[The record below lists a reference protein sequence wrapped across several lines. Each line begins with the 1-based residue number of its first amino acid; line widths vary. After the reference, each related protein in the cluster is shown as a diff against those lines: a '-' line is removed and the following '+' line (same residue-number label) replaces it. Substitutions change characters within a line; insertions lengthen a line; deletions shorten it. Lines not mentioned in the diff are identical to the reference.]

1 MRDLKRIILPLMA
14 GSLLMGWSFANENFS
29 ERLYCQLGETSVR
42 VYLLQE
48 EETFKCTEYRRLL
61 DSYLRREY
69 SSIMQ
74 VIANMNRGDDVEYRR
89 ALYEEKK
96 QLFFKLFSQI
106 KLIENAVSDFQSNL
120 LVRSQEFIR
129 DELTKKRQEFVSMKE
144 DYEQQ
149 LLQSPYSTFLP
160 KKIAQLKDI
169 EGLIERLL
177 TTKEMDIFVRDLG
190 QYLTLS
196 MQIVS

>member
-1 MRDLKRIILPLMA
+1 
-14 GSLLMGWSFANENFS
+14 
-29 ERLYCQLGETSVR
+29 
-42 VYLLQE
+42 
-48 EETFKCTEYRRLL
+48 
-61 DSYLRREY
+61 
-69 SSIMQ
+69 MQ
-74 VIANMNRGDDVEYRR
+74 VIANMNRGDVEYRR

-106 KLIENAVSDFQSNL
+106 KLIENAVSDFQSNF

-129 DELTKKRQEFVSMKE
+129 DELTRKRQEFISMKE

>member
-1 MRDLKRIILPLMA
+1 MA
-14 GSLLMGWSFANENFS
+14 GSLLMGWSFASESFS

-48 EETFKCTEYRRLL
+48 EWTFKCTEYRRLL

-74 VIANMNRGDDVEYRR
+74 VIANMNRGDDVDYRR

-106 KLIENAVSDFQSNL
+106 KLIENAVSDFQSNF

-129 DELTKKRQEFVSMKE
+129 DELSQN
-144 DYEQQ
+144 
-149 LLQSPYSTFLP
+149 PYSTFLP

>member
-1 MRDLKRIILPLMA
+1 MA
-14 GSLLMGWSFANENFS
+14 
-29 ERLYCQLGETSVR
+29 
-42 VYLLQE
+42 
-48 EETFKCTEYRRLL
+48 
-61 DSYLRREY
+61 
-69 SSIMQ
+69 
-74 VIANMNRGDDVEYRR
+74 
-89 ALYEEKK
+89 
-96 QLFFKLFSQI
+96 
-106 KLIENAVSDFQSNL
+106 
-120 LVRSQEFIR
+120 RSQEFIR

-160 KKIAQLKDI
+160 KKITQLKDI

>member
-1 MRDLKRIILPLMA
+1 
-14 GSLLMGWSFANENFS
+14 
-29 ERLYCQLGETSVR
+29 
-42 VYLLQE
+42 
-48 EETFKCTEYRRLL
+48 
-61 DSYLRREY
+61 
-69 SSIMQ
+69 
-74 VIANMNRGDDVEYRR
+74 MNRGDDVEYRR
-89 ALYEEKK
+89 ALYEQKK

-106 KLIENAVSDFQSNL
+106 KLIENAVSDFQSNF

-129 DELTKKRQEFVSMKE
+129 DELIKKRQEFVSMKE

>member
-1 MRDLKRIILPLMA
+1 M
-14 GSLLMGWSFANENFS
+14 
-29 ERLYCQLGETSVR
+29 
-42 VYLLQE
+42 
-48 EETFKCTEYRRLL
+48 
-61 DSYLRREY
+61 
-69 SSIMQ
+69 
-74 VIANMNRGDDVEYRR
+74 
-89 ALYEEKK
+89 
-96 QLFFKLFSQI
+96 
-106 KLIENAVSDFQSNL
+106 
-120 LVRSQEFIR
+120 RSQEFIR
-129 DELTKKRQEFVSMKE
+129 DEVTKKRQEFVSMKE

-149 LLQSPYSTFLP
+149 LLQNPYSTFLP

>member
-1 MRDLKRIILPLMA
+1 
-14 GSLLMGWSFANENFS
+14 
-29 ERLYCQLGETSVR
+29 
-42 VYLLQE
+42 
-48 EETFKCTEYRRLL
+48 
-61 DSYLRREY
+61 
-69 SSIMQ
+69 MQ
-74 VIANMNRGDDVEYRR
+74 VITNMNRGDDVEYRR

-106 KLIENAVSDFQSNL
+106 KLIENAVSDFQSNF

-129 DELTKKRQEFVSMKE
+129 DELTKKRQEFGSMKE

>member
-1 MRDLKRIILPLMA
+1 
-14 GSLLMGWSFANENFS
+14 
-29 ERLYCQLGETSVR
+29 
-42 VYLLQE
+42 
-48 EETFKCTEYRRLL
+48 
-61 DSYLRREY
+61 
-69 SSIMQ
+69 MQ

-89 ALYEEKK
+89 ALYEQKK

-106 KLIENAVSDFQSNL
+106 KLIEHAVSDFQSNF

-129 DELTKKRQEFVSMKE
+129 DELTKKRQEFVNMKE

-149 LLQSPYSTFLP
+149 LLQNPYSTFLP

-190 QYLTLS
+190 QYLALS
-196 MQIVS
+196 IQIIS